1 MVLCTGYRTS
11 LECQG
16 GLSRDAVRA
25 RAFFVGLGPEQRDL
39 LPLQGIGRE
48 ARKVA
53 AQVSDMLRIEDA
65 PKSTG
70 LGHSGVLAG
79 TNEGQGPVSHVPS
92 QTTEGRLTVFLDSRI
107 CFIET
112 FETCAQLGG

>member
-16 GLSRDAVRA
+16 SLSRDAVRA

-53 AQVSDMLRIEDA
+53 AQVSDMLRLKMR
-65 PKSTG
+65 KSQRGWDTPESSPERTKDKD
-70 LGHSGVLAG
+70 L
-79 TNEGQGPVSHVPS
+79 
-92 QTTEGRLTVFLDSRI
+92 
-107 CFIET
+107 
-112 FETCAQLGG
+112 